1 MSLVAQALVMLF
13 SLTGAAVYI
22 SRTRRKHLA
31 SATAL

>member
-22 SRTRRKHLA
+22 SRARHRHL
-31 SATAL
+31 T

>member
-22 SRTRRKHLA
+22 QRTHRRHLA
-31 SATAL
+31 